1 MKNILFVCTG
11 NICRSP
17 MAKGLFESLI
27 RGNKDIKVDSAG
39 IGAISGLPPSAHA
52 IEVMAEIGIDISH
65 IRSKPVN
72 SELIRKADFIF
83 CMSYSHLDSLLLL
96 YPEAGEKTF
105 LLLEFANDLPIM
117 AREIPDPI
125 GGSIEL
131 YKLCRDQMRQV
142 MPKILSFVLS
152 EASSYSNVA
161 GSATENK
168 DKSRLRVLLGSN
180 FYGTEL
186 KNASKEILEKWQ
198 IPFEEIVPTDPLDI
212 VGMVE
217 RIAVELLEG
226 NFDTSILF
234 SKNGIDVEIA
244 ANKFPQLRAVRATAL
259 SDILVAKKELNCNVL
274 CLGSQYVKIA
284 DLPQILKTWIDG
296 SIEKPANHEPYEPLE
311 SSIQQPMH
319 SQHPH
324 FESALAQND
333 PKIYFLIKKEAQRQK
348 QNLELIASENF
359 TSPAVMEAQGSCLT
373 NKYAEGYPGRRWYGG
388 CENVDEIES
397 LAIERAKELFKA
409 EYVNVQPHS
418 GSQANMAV
426 YFAMLKPFDTIM
438 SMDLSHGGHLTHGF
452 KMNFSGK
459 FFHVFHYG
467 VSPKDERIDYDSL
480 EAAVREHKPKMLIAG
495 ASAYP
500 VIIDF
505 PRLKSIADSVGA
517 YLMVDMAH
525 IAGLVATGLHPSPIP
540 YADFVTTTTHK
551 TLRGPRGGVIFAK
564 AKYGKEIDSQVFP
577 GIQGGPL
584 VHVIAAKAVCFHE
597 ALQESFIEYQKQVI
611 KNAKALAE
619 GLKKNGYRLV
629 SGGTENHLILVDLRP
644 LGITGKEAQDIL
656 DSVGITVNK
665 NTIPFDT
672 VPPYQGGG
680 IRIGSPAVTT
690 RGMKEN
696 EMFDI
701 AEWIHQALMHRK
713 DPKTL
718 EKIRQSVLELTSRF
732 PLSFDK

>member
-27 RGNKDIKVDSAG
+27 QGNKDIQVDSAG
-39 IGAISGLPPSAHA
+39 IGAVSGLPPSPHA

-96 YPEAGEKTF
+96 YPDAGDKIF
-105 LLLEFANDLPIM
+105 LLLEFAQDLPIM

-142 MPKILSFVLS
+142 MPKILSFVLNSSPSQPEFSLS
-152 EASSYSNVA
+152 E
-161 GSATENK
+161 G
-168 DKSRLRVLLGSN
+168 KSLDRNNLRVFLGSDPN
-180 FYGTEL
+180 GAEL
-186 KNASKEILEKWQ
+186 KNACRAILFRWQ
-198 IPFEEIVPTDPLDI
+198 IPLEDI
-212 VGMVE
+212 EVE
-217 RIAVELLEG
+217 NPMDISAIIERMALELLETPFSTG
-226 NFDTSILF
+226 ILF
-234 SKNGIDVEIA
+234 SKHGIEMEIA
-244 ANKFPQLRAVRATAL
+244 ANKIPQIRAVRVSSLT
-259 SDILVAKKELNCNVL
+259 DIQIARNELNCNVL
-274 CLGSQYVKIA
+274 CLGSRYIRA
-284 DLPQILKTWIDG
+284 EDLPPILEAWLETFYEKLSHKQNTLKT
-296 SIEKPANHEPYEPLE
+296 EPLTYPSMHIPYQ
-311 SSIQQPMH
+311 SST
-319 SQHPH
+319 
-324 FESALAQND
+324 ALSLVD
-333 PKIYFLIKKEAQRQK
+333 PKIFFLIKKEAQRQK

-359 TSPAVMEAQGSCLT
+359 ASPAVMEAQGSCLT

-409 EYVNVQPHS
+409 EHVNVQPHS

-426 YFAMLKPFDTIM
+426 YFAMLKPFETIM

-452 KMNFSGK
+452 KMNFSGR
-459 FFHVFHYG
+459 FYNVIHYG

-480 EAAVREHKPKMLIAG
+480 ETAVKEHRPRMLVAG

-505 PRLKSIADSVGA
+505 PRLKAIADSVGA

-551 TLRGPRGGVIFAK
+551 TLRGPRGGVIFCK
-564 AKYGKEIDSQVFP
+564 AKYAKEIDSQIFP

-597 ALQESFIEYQKQVI
+597 ALQDSFVEYQKQVL

-619 GLKKNGYRLV
+619 GMKKNGYRLIA
-629 SGGTENHLILVDLRP
+629 GGTENHLMLVDLRP
-644 LGITGKEAQDIL
+644 MGITGKEAQDIL
-656 DSVGITVNK
+656 DRVGITVNK
-665 NTIPFDT
+665 NTLPFDT
-672 VPPYQGGG
+672 IPPYQGGG

-701 AEWIHQALMHRK
+701 ASWIHQALTHRN
-713 DPKTL
+713 DPQTL
-718 EKIRQSVLELTSRF
+718 EKIRQSVLELTSSF
-732 PLSFDK
+732 PLPFDK

>member
-1 MKNILFVCTG
+1 MKNVLFVCTG

-27 RGNKDIKVDSAG
+27 PANKDIQVDSAG
-39 IGAISGLPPSAHA
+39 IGAVAGLPPSPHA

-65 IRSKPVN
+65 IRSKPVS

-96 YPEAGEKTF
+96 YPDAGDKIF
-105 LLLEFANDLPIM
+105 LLLEFAHDLPIM

-131 YKLCRDQMRQV
+131 YKLCRDQMREV
-142 MPKILSFVLS
+142 MPKILSFVLNAPSPVAESSLS
-152 EASSYSNVA
+152 EC
-161 GSATENK
+161 
-168 DKSRLRVLLGSN
+168 KSREKNKLCVFLGSDRN
-180 FYGTEL
+180 GDTL
-186 KNASKEILEKWQ
+186 KNLCKEILHHWQ
-198 IPFEEIVPTDPLDI
+198 IPAEDIQAEDPMDI
-212 VGMVE
+212 PAMIE
-217 RIAVELLEG
+217 RMALELYETPFSTG
-226 NFDTSILF
+226 ILF
-234 SKNGIDVEIA
+234 SKNGLDMEIA
-244 ANKFPQLRAVRATAL
+244 ANKIPQIRAVRASSLQDIHTAR
-259 SDILVAKKELNCNVL
+259 KELNCNVL
-274 CLGSQYVKIA
+274 CLGSQYVRA
-284 DLPQILKTWIDG
+284 EDLAQILEAWLAPLF
-296 SIEKPANHEPYEPLE
+296 EKSPSKENFVQTEPLT
-311 SSIQQPMH
+311 QTPMH
-319 SQHPH
+319 ISHQST
-324 FESALAQND
+324 SALSRVD
-333 PKIYFLIKKEAQRQK
+333 PKIFFLIKKEAQRQN

-359 TSPAVMEAQGSCLT
+359 ASPAVMEAQGSCLT

-409 EYVNVQPHS
+409 EHVNVQPHS

-426 YFAMLKPFDTIM
+426 YFAMLKPFETIM

-452 KMNFSGK
+452 KMNFSGR
-459 FFHVFHYG
+459 FYNVVHYG

-480 EAAVREHKPKMLIAG
+480 EAAVKEHKPRMLVAG

-505 PRLKSIADSVGA
+505 QRLKTIADSVGA

-525 IAGLVATGLHPSPIP
+525 IAGLVAAGLHPSPIP

-551 TLRGPRGGVIFAK
+551 TLRGPRGGIIFCK
-564 AKYGKEIDSQVFP
+564 ARYSKEIDSQIFP

-597 ALQESFIEYQKQVI
+597 ALQDSFVEYQRQVI

-619 GLKKNGYRLV
+619 GLKKNGYRLI

-656 DSVGITVNK
+656 DRVGITVNK
-665 NTIPFDT
+665 NTLPFDT
-672 VPPYQGGG
+672 IPPYQGGG

-701 AEWIHQALMHRK
+701 AEWIHRALTGRN
-713 DPKTL
+713 DPHTL

-732 PLSFDK
+732 PLPFDK